1 MVDSVSKGEHSRL
14 TLISVILQLL
24 AMTTERGKT
33 SPTSI
38 TNEPFFNDVATNTT
52 PSWHDVDNVTET
64 FQVPE
69 GCLVI
74 PNLAATPVDNP
85 RDLVSAGTARQYLTF
100 VQVYVLT
107 LCFLISA
114 PTNLINMAVFW
125 KHGIK
130 ERINLCLFCLSFA
143 DLIVIVSYFLMYAE
157 KIYTEISN
165 TDDTRGFLFY
175 FIQNKIQ
182 YFPAG
187 FPYVSG
193 FLSTLIA
200 FERCLCVV
208 SPLKEQSVIQTK
220 TAVVV
225 IATGNVVIMA
235 GAYFLVVRFRFVCL
249 FDPFTGKS
257 KDGLYHSDF
266 YLNNR
271 ELIDTFV
278 GIVYGIGLPGV
289 YTVSISICTI
299 ITVVKLRRM
308 AEWREQSSS
317 SASLSR
323 GMSAVKDAT
332 LTRMLVGTSCV
343 FVSCITPH
351 FLFYVIVPFV
361 PELRLGGTYS
371 NTFRVGIATL
381 QMASFINSSVN
392 FFVYYYFGTKYRQTV
407 RGMFCGRRKIR
418 NCVRMTTGKEIGRD
432 SAVFSVSQ

>member
-1 MVDSVSKGEHSRL
+1 
-14 TLISVILQLL
+14 
-24 AMTTERGKT
+24 MTTERGKT

-38 TNEPFFNDVATNTT
+38 TNEPFLSDVATNTT
-52 PSWHDVDNVTET
+52 SSWLDVDNVTET

-74 PNLAATPVDNP
+74 PSLAATPVDNP

-100 VQVYVLT
+100 VHVYVLT
-107 LCFLISA
+107 LCFLVSS

-143 DLIVIVSYFLMYAE
+143 DFIIIAFYFVMYAE
-157 KIYTEISN
+157 KIYAEISN
-165 TDDTRGFLFY
+165 TVDTHDFVFY
-175 FIQNKIQ
+175 LIQNKIP

-187 FPYVSG
+187 FTYVSG

-208 SPLKEQSVIQTK
+208 SPLKAQSVIQTK
-220 TAVVV
+220 TTAVI
-225 IATGNVVIMA
+225 IATGSAVIMA
-235 GAYFLVVRFRFVCL
+235 GAYFLTARYRVLCVFN
-249 FDPFTGKS
+249 PSTGKM
-257 KDGLYHSDF
+257 GHSVYYSEF
-266 YLNNR
+266 YLSNR
-271 ELIDTFV
+271 ELVDTFV

-289 YTVSISICTI
+289 YTFSISICTI
-299 ITVVKLRRM
+299 ITVAKLRRM
-308 AEWREQSSS
+308 TEWREQSSS

-343 FVSCITPH
+343 FAACIIPY

-361 PELRLGGTYS
+361 PELRLGGAYD
-371 NTFRVGIATL
+371 NTFRVVTATL
-381 QMASFINSSVN
+381 QTASFINSSVN

-407 RGMFCGRRKIR
+407 RGMFCGPQKIR
-418 NCVRMTTGKEIGRD
+418 NHARMTTGKEIGRD
-432 SAVFSVSQ
+432 TVVSSVSQ

>member
-1 MVDSVSKGEHSRL
+1 
-14 TLISVILQLL
+14 
-24 AMTTERGKT
+24 MTTERGKT

-38 TNEPFFNDVATNTT
+38 TNEPFFSDVATNTT
-52 PSWHDVDNVTET
+52 SSWLDVDNVTET

-74 PNLAATPVDNP
+74 PSLAATPVDNP

-100 VQVYVLT
+100 VHVYVLT
-107 LCFLISA
+107 LCFLVSA

-143 DLIVIVSYFLMYAE
+143 DLIVIASYFVMYAE
-157 KIYTEISN
+157 KIYAEISN
-165 TDDTRGFLFY
+165 TVDTHDFLFY
-175 FIQNKIQ
+175 FVQNKIH

-208 SPLKEQSVIQTK
+208 SPLKAQSVIQTK
-220 TAVVV
+220 TAAVI
-225 IATGNVVIMA
+225 IATGGAVIMA
-235 GAYFLVVRFRFVCL
+235 GTYFISVRYRVLCIFN
-249 FDPFTGKS
+249 PSTGKM
-257 KDGLYHSDF
+257 GHNVYYNEF

-271 ELIDTFV
+271 ELVDIFV

-289 YTVSISICTI
+289 CTFSISICTI

-317 SASLSR
+317 SGSLSR

-343 FVSCITPH
+343 FVACITPH

-361 PELRLGGTYS
+361 PELRLGGAYD
-371 NTFRVGIATL
+371 NTFRVVISTL
-381 QMASFINSSVN
+381 HMASFINSSVN

-407 RGMFCGRRKIR
+407 RSMFCGRRKIR

>member
-1 MVDSVSKGEHSRL
+1 
-14 TLISVILQLL
+14 
-24 AMTTERGKT
+24 MTTERGKT

-38 TNEPFFNDVATNTT
+38 TNEPFFSDVATNTT
-52 PSWHDVDNVTET
+52 SSWLDVDNVTET

-74 PNLAATPVDNP
+74 PSLAATPVDNP
-85 RDLVSAGTARQYLTF
+85 RDLVSAGTAQQYLTF
-100 VQVYVLT
+100 VQVYVLS
-107 LCFLISA
+107 LCFLVSS

-143 DLIVIVSYFLMYAE
+143 DLIIIAFYFVMYAE
-157 KIYTEISN
+157 KIYAEISN
-165 TDDTRGFLFY
+165 TVDTHDFFFY
-175 FIQNKIQ
+175 FIQNKIH

-187 FPYVSG
+187 FTYVSG

-208 SPLKEQSVIQTK
+208 SPLKAQSVIQTK
-220 TAVVV
+220 TTAVI
-225 IATGNVVIMA
+225 IATGSAVIMA
-235 GAYFLVVRFRFVCL
+235 GAYFLTARYRVLCVFN
-249 FDPFTGKS
+249 PSTGKMGRTVS
-257 KDGLYHSDF
+257 YSEF
-266 YLNNR
+266 YLSNR
-271 ELIDTFV
+271 ELVDTFV

-289 YTVSISICTI
+289 YTFSISICTI

-317 SASLSR
+317 ASLSR

-332 LTRMLVGTSCV
+332 VTRMLVGTSCV
-343 FVSCITPH
+343 FVACITPF

-361 PELRLGGTYS
+361 PELRLGGAYD
-371 NTFRVGIATL
+371 NTFRVVISTL
-381 QMASFINSSVN
+381 QTASFINSSVN

-407 RGMFCGRRKIR
+407 RVMFCGRRKIR
-418 NCVRMTTGKEIGRD
+418 NCVRITTGKEIGRD